1 MDTIQNHLTAKTHQT
16 PSGVIHYW
24 VNIIDAEGV
33 TLVFLPGLTV
43 DHILFEKQIDYFK
56 NKFNV
61 FVWDAPAHG
70 ASWPFNY
77 DFTLFDKA
85 KWLNEIFEE
94 ETITRPVI
102 IGQSMG
108 GYLGQVYAELY
119 PETLKG
125 FISIDSAPLQR
136 KYLGGFYLW
145 ILKRTEPIYRSFPW
159 KILVKMCARG
169 AAESEYGR
177 KYMRGTLS
185 SLDGGKRR
193 YAKLA
198 GYGYKILAEAYEKEL
213 PYDIQCPAL
222 LICGEKDKVGFCAR
236 FNKEW
241 HKNSGIPLEWV
252 KDAGHNSNTDQPEV
266 VNRLIEEFV
275 RNRVV

>member
-1 MDTIQNHLTAKTHQT
+1 MTEKTHKT
-16 PSGVIHYW
+16 KSGDIHYW
-24 VNIIDAEGV
+24 VNINDAEDV
-33 TLVFLPGLTV
+33 TLVFLPGLTA
-43 DHILFEKQIDYFK
+43 DHRLFEKQIEYFK
-56 NKFNV
+56 DKYNV
-61 FVWDAPAHG
+61 FVWDAPAHS

-77 DFTLFDKA
+77 DFSLFDSV

-94 ETITRPVI
+94 EKITRPVI

-119 PETLKG
+119 PEKLKG

-159 KILVKMCARG
+159 KLLVKMCARG

-177 KYMRGTLS
+177 KYMRETLS
-185 SLDGGKRR
+185 FLDGGKRR

-213 PYDIQCPAL
+213 PYEIKCPAL
-222 LICGEKDKVGFCAR
+222 LICGEKDKVGFCIK
-236 FNKEW
+236 FNKAW
-241 HKNSGIPLEWV
+241 HKNTGIPLEWV
-252 KDAGHNSNTDQPEV
+252 KNAGHNSNTDQPEV
-266 VNRLIEEFV
+266 VNQLIEEFV
-275 RNRVV
+275 KDKVGKCL